1 MFLVL
6 VGRKDGWDR
15 GVPRGRPT
23 CWSVT
28 GTSLGLAHYWRYM
41 FEHRLLIMFQV
52 SGVVERAEAA
62 RTLERREKEGLGG
75 EGDGGDGAHVSFP
88 GV

>member
-1 MFLVL
+1 MLVS
-6 VGRKDGWDR
+6 D
-15 GVPRGRPT
+15 
-23 CWSVT
+23 

-41 FEHRLLIMFQV
+41 CEHRLLMLQV

-88 GV
+88 GVRVADT